1 MAWRFSITLEADF
14 CVGALN
20 EVVHKLGPPEIM
32 NTDQGTQFTSFAW
45 TDSLRR
51 SGVRIAVDGKGR
63 FIDNIFIERL
73 RRTLEYECVHLHAW
87 KTGSET
93 KMAIRKWMAFS

>member
-1 MAWRFSITLEADF
+1 MWRGSLYLLAIVDWRTRKVLAWRFLITLEADF
-14 CVGALN
+14 CLDALN
-20 EVVHKLGPPEIM
+20 EAVHKFGPPEIM

-51 SGVRIAVDGKGR
+51 SGARIAVDGKGR

-73 RRTLEYECVHLHAW
+73 R
-87 KTGSET
+87 
-93 KMAIRKWMAFS
+93 